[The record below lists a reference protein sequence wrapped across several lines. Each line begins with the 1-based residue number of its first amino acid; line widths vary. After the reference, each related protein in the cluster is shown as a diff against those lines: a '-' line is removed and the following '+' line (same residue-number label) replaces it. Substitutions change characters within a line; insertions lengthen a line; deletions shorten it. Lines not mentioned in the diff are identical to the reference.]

1 MLMAQRKFEYGG
13 SNAYQSFSEEEF
25 WSPQANQSKKTKT
38 KTRKTAASP
47 KGRSSAAIGIK
58 TLCIMITVIAF
69 FGLIGA
75 KTVHTTVVKGAELKA
90 LQKEIDTLNT
100 ENSMLQIEKDRL
112 SSVSRIEKAA
122 LAMGMEKP
130 QGTIFIASNLIAP
143 ANIAGVENT
152 QQNMATPAQE
162 TTNSIAS
169 VFKAFTSFFAITQR

>member
-13 SNAYQSFSEEEF
+13 SNAYQSISEEEF
-25 WSPQANQSKKTKT
+25 WSPRAKQSKKVKNT
-38 KTRKTAASP
+38 TRKNVAVSEKKA
-47 KGRSSAAIGIK
+47 SAAIGMK
-58 TLCIMITVIAF
+58 TLCIMITVIAL

-90 LQKEIDTLNT
+90 LQKEIDTLST

-143 ANIAGVENT
+143 ANTAGVDNA
-152 QQNMATPAQE
+152 QQNIAIPAQE
-162 TTNSIAS
+162 STHSIAS